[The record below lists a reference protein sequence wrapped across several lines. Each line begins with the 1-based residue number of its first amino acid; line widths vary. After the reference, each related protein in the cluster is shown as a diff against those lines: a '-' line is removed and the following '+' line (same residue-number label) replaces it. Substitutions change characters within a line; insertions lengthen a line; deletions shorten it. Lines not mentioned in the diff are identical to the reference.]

1 MLYYNIYPIVVILWV
16 TVVISGLITTLISL
30 HICRTGWRQSLKVN
44 RGFAT
49 CGLLLGV
56 PPTFSALLT
65 WGSPANLGL
74 EKLALAF
81 AGCLLCAYAVVCA
94 YRERKGRDFNW
105 GTVGIMVSGAVVEIL
120 PWLISELTYSY

>member
-16 TVVISGLITTLISL
+16 TIVISGLITTLINL
-30 HICRTGWRQSLKVN
+30 HIFRTGWKQGLKVN
-44 RGFAT
+44 LVFAT
-49 CGLLLGV
+49 FGLLLAV

-65 WGSPANLGL
+65 WGSPTSLGL
-74 EKLALAF
+74 EKLALAC
-81 AGCLLCAYAVVCA
+81 AGCLLCIYSVVCV
-94 YRERKGRDFNW
+94 YRERKAQDFNW